1 MKKIRNIILFLIITF
16 FSCKKKEEVKM
27 NINEKFIREWE
38 SVKTIIPHK
47 DYLLIKSDQTFEF
60 HGGACTSFYES
71 FGKWKV
77 VNDTLILNS
86 NKSKKCQYV
95 NGFGDNFEAPKKDEI
110 FETKTTINNCN
121 PENENCYVNF
131 INDKF
136 YIKNDTLKYVTKIKL
151 PFNIT
156 NDFLPRKK
164 TL

>member
-1 MKKIRNIILFLIITF
+1 MKISRNTLILLLITF
-16 FSCKKKEEVKM
+16 FSCKKREELKI
-27 NINEKFIREWE
+27 NTNEKFIQEWE

-47 DYLLIKSDQTFEF
+47 DYLLIKSNQTFEF

-95 NGFGDNFEAPKKDEI
+95 NGFGDNFEVPKEDEI
-110 FETKTTINNCN
+110 FEPKTTITNCK
-121 PENENCYVNF
+121 PKNEDSYVNF

-136 YIKNDTLKYVTKIKL
+136 FIKNDSLIYVTKKKL

-156 NDFLPRKK
+156 NNFLPRIK
-164 TL
+164 